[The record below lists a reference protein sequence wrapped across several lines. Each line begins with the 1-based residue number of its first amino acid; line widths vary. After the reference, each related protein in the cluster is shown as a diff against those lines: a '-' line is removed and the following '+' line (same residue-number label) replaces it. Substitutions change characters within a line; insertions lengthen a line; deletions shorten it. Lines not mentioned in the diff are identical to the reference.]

1 MYLEFDET
9 DALKQG
15 VLTPCGIK
23 KLRLSSLINKIL
35 SLVLSISQS
44 VRTIVDALCKK

>member
-23 KLRLSSLINKIL
+23 NLGYR
-35 SLVLSISQS
+35 
-44 VRTIVDALCKK
+44 A